1 MAKVCFRLYQYMM
14 REQNFAKAQR
24 FAETGFTAATACS
37 GSADATGRL
46 EMTAE
51 FAPSPCS
58 VPSVPHPKL
67 AWQRTSEGF
76 TYHPSPKPTLS
87 RIPAAQR

>member
-46 EMTAE
+46 EITAE
-51 FAPSPCS
+51 ACPESLFCALCAASQAC
-58 VPSVPHPKL
+58 L
-67 AWQRTSEGF
+67 AVDFRRTHISSHSQNHTF
-76 TYHPSPKPTLS
+76 
-87 RIPAAQR
+87 